1 MYWFITLLW
10 FIGGIVIFWII
21 LSHKWNRIDPLFR
34 QALQYCRT
42 FHPVPGDPSYID
54 LKFSML
60 RHSVFFLISSV
71 ILYFSD
77 SGFVLNIILFLNSL
91 YAALSIFRYWGR
103 KHELAALSA
112 DPEKRN
118 VATMI
123 AVPIKDSFSVVIH
136 AILCPIL
143 ITILLIIKP

>member
-10 FIGGIVIFWII
+10 FIGGIVIFWSI

-34 QALQYCRT
+34 QALQYSRT
-42 FHPVPGDPSYID
+42 FHPVPGDPSYLD

-60 RHSVFFLISSV
+60 RHSVFFLISAV

-77 SGFVLNIILFLNSL
+77 SSFVLDIILFLNSL
-91 YAALSIFRYWGR
+91 YATLSIFRYRGR
-103 KHELAALSA
+103 KRELAALSA
-112 DPEKRN
+112 DPEKHN

-123 AVPIKDSFSVVIH
+123 AAPIKDSFCVVIH

-143 ITILLIIKP
+143 IAILLIIKP